1 MKRFGKKYS
10 TIVTLFFF
18 VAVLVPNGVF
28 AAGTGNSDLTE
39 ELNIR
44 ASALTFGSLNTLNS
58 EKTDEAVPSEDGED
72 SSTKSDDSDS
82 EEVSVD
88 VVTEVNQDVM
98 SEQADETES
107 VDTSRDED
115 QLSDAAETG
124 DDAETETSKDENTD
138 EQSPS
143 DEVIDGDNPDQE
155 DSTSE
160 EAIDTE
166 DILPVEGEA
175 MLAVL
180 GASLEELAQ
189 KSERYL
195 ELKEKSNMISRIQRL
210 LLRQSLRG
218 IYLETELYFTTAV
231 DRGYLS
237 EEITTAIGDYLDFI
251 NTNIL
256 P

>member
-10 TIVTLFFF
+10 TIFTLFFLVVAF
-18 VAVLVPNGVF
+18 VPGGTF

-44 ASALTFGSLNTLNS
+44 ASALTFGSLNTLNP
-58 EKTDEAVPSEDGED
+58 EKTDEAVASQDEGEPSN
-72 SSTKSDDSDS
+72 KQDDSDS
-82 EEVSVD
+82 SEDVSAD
-88 VVTEVNQDVM
+88 IVTEINQNVTL
-98 SEQADETES
+98 EQADGTES
-107 VDTSRDED
+107 IDAPSDDD
-115 QLSDAAETG
+115 QSS
-124 DDAETETSKDENTD
+124 DDADTEMQTSEDENTD

-143 DEVIDGDNPDQE
+143 DEALDDNNPDQE
-155 DSTSE
+155 NSSSKET
-160 EAIDTE
+160 IDTE
-166 DILPVEGEA
+166 DSLPVEGEA

-189 KSERYL
+189 KSERFL
-195 ELKEKSNMISRIQRL
+195 ELKEKSNMLSRIQRL

-237 EEITTAIGDYLDFI
+237 EEITTAIADYLDFI